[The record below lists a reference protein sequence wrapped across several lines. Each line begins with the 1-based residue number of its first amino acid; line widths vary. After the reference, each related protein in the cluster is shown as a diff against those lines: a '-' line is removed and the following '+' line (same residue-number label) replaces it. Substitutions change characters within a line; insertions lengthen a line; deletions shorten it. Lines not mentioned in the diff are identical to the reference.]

1 MTFLPKKKIVLE
13 FSPEELLENHY
24 LNGEDKKQSIRDLL
38 EKVLE
43 NPEEYELKG
52 DRGVLVRGIFK
63 TKKEGSETPPF
74 FTGEPVDTNGYIGF
88 YMEKNVEGE
97 EMTLTLKQK
106 LIPKELK
113 EKFIQR
119 FTDNGSIATTTE
131 EEIENFIKE
140 NSKKD

>member
-1 MTFLPKKKIVLE
+1 
-13 FSPEELLENHY
+13 
-24 LNGEDKKQSIRDLL
+24 
-38 EKVLE
+38 
-43 NPEEYELKG
+43 
-52 DRGVLVRGIFK
+52 
-63 TKKEGSETPPF
+63 
-74 FTGEPVDTNGYIGF
+74 
-88 YMEKNVEGE
+88 
-97 EMTLTLKQK
+97 MTLTLKQK